1 MPFGRD
7 YAHSPLSKKLR
18 RDIIFKS
25 PDWLGN
31 SFSSSLLFFSDRRS
45 SSSYIQP
52 GITLS
57 FFFFF
62 FYLLFIFTTSSEI
75 RFVIFFLGFNIC
87 MNLRC
92 GFLFEFNQ
100 TFSSVLFFF
109 LDCFSLYM
117 SIFCLYELVNKWV
130 LIERDFY
137 AGSFFLV

>member
-62 FYLLFIFTTSSEI
+62 FFCILFIFTASSEI
-75 RFVIFFLGFNIC
+75 RLSSFFWVLIFAWIYVLGFCSNSI
-87 MNLRC
+87 R
-92 GFLFEFNQ
+92 LFQ
-100 TFSSVLFFF
+100 AHLFFF
-109 LDCFSLYM
+109 WDCFSLY
-117 SIFCLYELVNKWV
+117 VN
-130 LIERDFY
+130 
-137 AGSFFLV
+137 FLFV